1 MYLKVKTTKIIYKFD
16 EQNKTNFHSYFDKK
30 ENLFVIV
37 KLCNGTL
44 IGGFTVYPFDPDKV

>member
-16 EQNKTNFHSYFDKK
+16 EQNKTNFYTYFDKK

-37 KLCNGTL
+37 KLCNGTI